1 MSHTPRTPQGAS
13 FWDKNKNLLL
23 RVVLCLLLATA
34 TVLTVWYS
42 ARTPATISPDNDDAD
57 QPQSD
62 DPCPRRMNNIRL
74 TGRGP
79 QPDCMLIRTAPVFH

>member
-34 TVLTVWYS
+34 TALTVWYS
-42 ARTPATISPDNDDAD
+42 ARMPATITPDNDDAD
-57 QPQSD
+57 QTQSN
-62 DPCPRRMNNIRL
+62 DPLPAPDEQL
-74 TGRGP
+74 PTD
-79 QPDCMLIRTAPVFH
+79 QP